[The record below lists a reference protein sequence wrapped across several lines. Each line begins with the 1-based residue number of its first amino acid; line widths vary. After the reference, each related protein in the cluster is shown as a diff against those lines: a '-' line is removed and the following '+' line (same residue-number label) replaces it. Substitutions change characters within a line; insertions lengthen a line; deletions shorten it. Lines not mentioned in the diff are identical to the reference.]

1 MSRLSD
7 NIRLVLVHGMARK
20 PPQEAWLELW
30 RTCLVE
36 SLRVEDP
43 ALGRRAA
50 ADTDLMMP
58 AYWADAVPD
67 HLAELPARVEALN
80 GAVAALVQ
88 ARRKHK
94 ADLHVPATGLTPAQH
109 RNFGPHIIEALHAA
123 LVFGP
128 AIRRSHLWELE
139 RYHKDSNVA
148 DQIRRPLEQTLRRCW
163 DEGVQ
168 VVVLA
173 HSLGVAVAY
182 DVLWRFSH
190 RPEPEFSDYR
200 RKKVDLFASMGA
212 PLTEPEVQQ
221 VMLSG
226 RALAGRSAV
235 SAAERRLAWL
245 CNVRRWHNYRALG
258 DIVCQHL
265 DMEAQFFS
273 GMRRDLRQHK
283 AADFRDYGGLFNPY
297 REPEGGPNP
306 HKGFGYLV
314 QPKLAKHL
322 AWILRESEAG

>member
-7 NIRLVLVHGMARK
+7 KVRLVLVHGMARK
-20 PPQEAWLELW
+20 PPEEAWLELW
-30 RTCLVE
+30 RTCLIS

-43 ALGRRAA
+43 ALGRRVAN
-50 ADTDLMMP
+50 DPDLLVS

-67 HLAELPARVEALN
+67 HLAELPARVDGLRE
-80 GAVAALVQ
+80 AVAAMARV
-88 ARRKHK
+88 RRKHK
-94 ADLHVPATGLTPAQH
+94 AGLHVPATGLTPAQH
-109 RNFGPHIIEALHAA
+109 RHFGPHIIEALHAA

-128 AIRRSHLWELE
+128 SIRRSHLWELE

-148 DQIRRPLEQTLRRCW
+148 DHIRRPMEQALRRCW
-163 DEGVQ
+163 EEGRR

-190 RPEPEFSDYR
+190 RPEPRFSDYR
-200 RKKVDLFASMGA
+200 RHQVDLFVSMGA

-226 RALAGRSAV
+226 RALAGRSSA

-245 CNVRRWHNYRALG
+245 ANVRRWHNYRALG

-265 DMEAQFFS
+265 NMEAEFFS
-273 GMRRDLRQHK
+273 GMRRDLRQSR
-283 AADFRDYGGLFNPY
+283 ADDFRDYGGLFNPY

-322 AWILRESEAG
+322 ARILRESEAP